1 MIENVVDSILE
12 FEWKNKINEREVL
25 GLKYWS
31 LIRTFVLND
40 LITEIK
46 GLSYLCDDK
55 QKRKKLNLYILKR
68 SIFTKK
74 DFNKDILLITDT
86 RRILQGNEYESVFTD
101 ELEKILNKKYNTI
114 TLEEPSWVD
123 KNPIKQAHL
132 TPATTKNIRYVDI

>member
-55 QKRKKLNLYILKR
+55 QKRKKLNLYILK
-68 SIFTKK
+68 KK
-74 DFNKDILLITDT
+74 FF
-86 RRILQGNEYESVFTD
+86 Y
-101 ELEKILNKKYNTI
+101 
-114 TLEEPSWVD
+114 
-123 KNPIKQAHL
+123 
-132 TPATTKNIRYVDI
+132 